1 MADNIQ
7 VLDIQNLK
15 KVYGSKFGGVKYT
28 ALEDINLKVETS
40 EFVGIMGPS
49 GSGKTTFLNVISTI
63 DKPTS
68 GSVFIDGN
76 DITNLKEPSLSSF
89 RRKKLGF
96 IFQDFNLLDTMTL
109 KENIVLPLALAKTP
123 YEVIKN
129 RLKDISTKLGIDDIL
144 DKHPYE
150 VSGGQKQRAAAARA
164 IITNPSLVLAD
175 EPTGALD
182 SKSSKELLNCLEYL
196 NDNNKATI
204 LMVTHDAFA
213 ASYCKR
219 VIFIKDGKLF
229 NEIYRC
235 DMARKDFYQN
245 ILKILSV
252 IGGDN
257 NGIV

>member
-1 MADNIQ
+1 MD
-7 VLDIQNLK
+7 VLNIQNLK
-15 KVYGSKFGGVKYT
+15 KVYGSKFGGIKYP
-28 ALEDINLKVETS
+28 ALNDINLKVQNG

-68 GSVFIDGN
+68 GSVFVDGM
-76 DITNLKEPSLSSF
+76 DITKLKEPHLSSF
-89 RRKKLGF
+89 RREKLGF

-109 KENIVLPLALAKTP
+109 KENIVLPLALCKTKHSII
-123 YEVIKN
+123 EK
-129 RLKDISTKLGIDDIL
+129 RLLDISTKLGISEL
-144 DKHPYE
+144 LNKYPYE

-164 IITNPSLVLAD
+164 IITNPKLILAD

-196 NDNNKATI
+196 NVNTNATI

-219 VIFIKDGKLF
+219 VIFIKDGELF
-229 NEIYRC
+229 NEIYRG
-235 DMARKDFYQN
+235 DMTRKLFYQN

-257 NGIV
+257 NDLV